1 MELFQLKYALTL
13 AKHKN
18 FSKAADELFITQ
30 PTLSQQIQRLE
41 NEIGFPIFERSN
53 RKVDSTKMG
62 KLFLVGASSV
72 IKEYDRFENDVKL
85 IHGMMDKRIL
95 FGATPFGS
103 PFATGAIRKF
113 QEEFPETDLR
123 ISESYDMELIRDVLD
138 NKLDLALVSLPW
150 DDPKRDDLLVV
161 PIFEEYLCATMRAS
175 HPLAASKEIT
185 IEQLAPYRLVFPAEK
200 SLFKSII
207 RLKCNSL
214 NLPMPDS
221 VNFINIEARA
231 DYILQN
237 DAITFTLNGQKT
249 WHDNP
254 DIVFIPVVPK
264 ILSTFAIIL
273 KKGKKITPEL
283 NGLIQHIAIKKS
295 GQRKIS

>member
-1 MELFQLKYALTL
+1 
-13 AKHKN
+13 
-18 FSKAADELFITQ
+18 
-30 PTLSQQIQRLE
+30 
-41 NEIGFPIFERSN
+41 
-53 RKVDSTKMG
+53 
-62 KLFLVGASSV
+62 
-72 IKEYDRFENDVKL
+72 
-85 IHGMMDKRIL
+85 
-95 FGATPFGS
+95 
-103 PFATGAIRKF
+103 
-113 QEEFPETDLR
+113 
-123 ISESYDMELIRDVLD
+123 
-138 NKLDLALVSLPW
+138 
-150 DDPKRDDLLVV
+150 
-161 PIFEEYLCATMRAS
+161 
-175 HPLAASKEIT
+175 
-185 IEQLAPYRLVFPAEK
+185 
-200 SLFKSII
+200 
-207 RLKCNSL
+207 
-214 NLPMPDS
+214 MPDS